1 MAYSTD
7 IKDYYRRAWGL
18 EDRPGFKYGGSWAD
32 WKVNYEDQM
41 TFEEY
46 LQDDNITKKPHFL
59 DRKAKGG
66 RIRGAGPL
74 AIAPALAPGLA
85 EALGISIATL
95 GGWAG
100 AQKVQNYIEENPE
113 HARKVWSVL
122 DPSTAIASTLTNLLK
137 RPKDESKK
145 EIVER
150 IETIKKEPDQEPP
163 KGPKWEDY
171 FEIAEKATYDFAE
184 SRWKKKAIKSLKKHF
199 DNKSW
204 NEKPIITG
212 SHQAGTRKSVLP
224 NKNKWFFEGLNDYSK
239 EKHGGNL
246 KSAIRELS
254 GETDQKKINS
264 IYQSITQAG
273 ERRDYIFER
282 GGKKLIS
289 DIKPSETIY
298 KFTDLTTNLRENPK
312 LLDERVESFDK
323 NKVYNRKQLFDIFG
337 IESEDRRTQ
346 NFVMEVLKDNGAKY
360 FPLPGGN
367 KGFKLKDAKKALDLY
382 SAGKLKNWERRGEG
396 SARIKRSDFRE
407 KWDPGI
413 SNFGT
418 QLYRGMRKVFNT
430 LKIGDTKLYLPN
442 STSEIGHNPIPISYG
457 DQFDFL
463 KNKKVKNKLFKLSN
477 TTWQDQDINR
487 EILMDGQGK
496 LLKPLNIIEKYWGKK
511 VTKNNI
517 KELGDAVVLLNSY
530 YDDVSEKASKAA
542 KESGFINKD
551 VIGRLKFTVPQIGET
566 VGEQSIDVDMSK
578 VDPKFIIGNVDL
590 INSDAIK
597 YDDLSKDEKI
607 MFGQNVIDQKIE
619 QIKDFY
625 KDAEYGEDIIEDM
638 IEAFLVGHMGEGEYG
653 KASTGLLE
661 RFLATQEKIEK
672 KAEGGLSG
680 VDYYIMNRYR

>member
-1 MAYSTD
+1 
-7 IKDYYRRAWGL
+7 K
-18 EDRPGFKYGGSWAD
+18 KYLPEIG
-32 WKVNYEDQM
+32 
-41 TFEEY
+41 
-46 LQDDNITKKPHFL
+46 
-59 DRKAKGG
+59 
-66 RIRGAGPL
+66 
-74 AIAPALAPGLA
+74 
-85 EALGISIATL
+85 ALGTSGVFALKNLFKDDEEVSEDLADQITT
-95 GGWAG
+95 
-100 AQKVQNYIEENPE
+100 KVQKD
-113 HARKVWSVL
+113 AG
-122 DPSTAIASTLTNLLK
+122 DP
-137 RPKDESKK
+137 
-145 EIVER
+145 
-150 IETIKKEPDQEPP
+150 EPP

-184 SRWKKKAIKSLKKHF
+184 SRWKKKAIKALKKHF

-273 ERRDYIFER
+273 ERRDYIFEK

-312 LLDERVESFDK
+312 LLDERVKSFDK

-337 IESEDRRTQ
+337 IESGDTRTH

-360 FPLPGGN
+360 FPLPGGM

-382 SAGKLKNWERRGEG
+382 SSDKGKGWESRITGE
-396 SARIKRSDFRE
+396 SNRKDQYAYRK
-407 KWDPGI
+407 KWDSGMT
-413 SNFGT
+413 NFSS
-418 QLYRGMRKVFNT
+418 QLYKGMRKVFQN

-442 STSEIGHNPIPISYG
+442 STAEIGHNPIPLAYA

-463 KNKKVKNKLFKLSN
+463 KNKKVKNKLFKLGN
-477 TTWQDQDINR
+477 ITWQDKDINR
-487 EILMDGQGK
+487 DVLMDEQGK

-517 KELGDAVVLLNSY
+517 QELNNARVLLQNY
-530 YDDVSEKASKAA
+530 FRDVSDNAKGAA
-542 KESGFINKD
+542 KGTSYIKSN
-551 VIGRLKFTVPQIGET
+551 VIGDFVFNVPQMGEIID
-566 VGEQSIDVDMSK
+566 EKSIDVDMSK
-578 VDPKFIIGNVDL
+578 VDPRYIIGNVDL
-590 INSDAIK
+590 INPDAIK
-597 YDDLSKDEKI
+597 YDDLSINEKRE
-607 MFGQNVIDQKIE
+607 FGQNVIDQKIE

-638 IEAFLVGHMGEGEYG
+638 IDALLVGHMGEGEHG

-661 RFLATQEKIEK
+661 RFLITQDRKN
-672 KAEGGLSG
+672 KAMGGP
-680 VDYYIMNRYR
+680 